1 MTVVIGKDENQ
12 NYVFRLV
19 RNNDNDYAFGRILN
33 EVKKTF
39 AYAAWIKVFY
49 SNSVICFINKL
60 NSKIIKT
67 FTK

>member
-39 AYAAWIKVFY
+39 AYAA
-49 SNSVICFINKL
+49 
-60 NSKIIKT
+60 
-67 FTK
+67 